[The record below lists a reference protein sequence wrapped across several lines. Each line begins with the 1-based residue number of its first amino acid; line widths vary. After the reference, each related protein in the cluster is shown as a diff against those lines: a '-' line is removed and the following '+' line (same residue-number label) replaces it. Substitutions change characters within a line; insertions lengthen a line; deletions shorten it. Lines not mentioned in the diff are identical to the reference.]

1 MEILTE
7 TRLQINGYMLN
18 NFSNKGTV
26 GYHYIKRI
34 LEYMLQQYKNTGYID
49 SPSLSKL
56 MKATN
61 IDVTYG
67 AVQRA
72 INYFLT
78 LEKIDLTFPDF
89 VVVTLEKIIDANQL
103 NLTEQQKLEYEE
115 DF

>member
-7 TRLQINGYMLN
+7 TKLQINSYMLN
-18 NFSNKGTV
+18 NFKNKGTV

-34 LEYMLQQYKNTGYID
+34 LEYLLQQYKNTGYID
-49 SPSLSKL
+49 SPRLSKL
-56 MKATN
+56 IKEAQLN
-61 IDVTYG
+61 VTYG

-78 LEKIDLTFPDF
+78 IEHIKSNFPDF
-89 VVVTLEKIIDANQL
+89 IIDTLEKIIDHNQL
-103 NLTEQQKLEYEE
+103 NLSEQYIEEE